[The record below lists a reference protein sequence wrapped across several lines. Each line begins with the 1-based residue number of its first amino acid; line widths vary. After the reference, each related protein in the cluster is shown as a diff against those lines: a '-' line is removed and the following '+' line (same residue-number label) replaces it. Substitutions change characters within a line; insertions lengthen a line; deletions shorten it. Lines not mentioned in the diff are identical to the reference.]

1 MYVYI
6 YIYIF
11 INIKNS
17 DKPET
22 VHRYWPV
29 SEIYHTGDQTGTA
42 SDTVLTSL
50 KLSHYPVK
58 KNTNTLVNL
67 NDPISK
73 KKRKNVSLVKQKFI
87 AQVLVMAAK

>member
-1 MYVYI
+1 M
-6 YIYIF
+6 
-11 INIKNS
+11 
-17 DKPET
+17 
-22 VHRYWPV
+22 
-29 SEIYHTGDQTGTA
+29 A
-42 SDTVLTSL
+42 SSTVLTSL
-50 KLSHYPVK
+50 KLTHYPVK